1 MFHPQFQTQ
10 APIRQKSVR
19 TTKRPGV
26 DVGDPD
32 GLWKA
37 DLVDEVCRRIQDHK
51 SGKSKAIPLNEYMA
65 KRGIT
70 ANDLAGLDD

>member
-37 DLVDEVCRRIQDHK
+37 DFAERTLKSLEDHR
-51 SGKSKAIPLNEYMA
+51 SGKTQSIPYAEVR
-65 KRGIT
+65 KRLG
-70 ANDLAGLDD
+70 LAD